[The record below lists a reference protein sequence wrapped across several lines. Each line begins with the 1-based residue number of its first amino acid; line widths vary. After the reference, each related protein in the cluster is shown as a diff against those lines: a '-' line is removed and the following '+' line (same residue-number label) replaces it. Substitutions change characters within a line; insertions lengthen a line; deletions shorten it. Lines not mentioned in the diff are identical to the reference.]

1 MALPLIGGPLN
12 GQSVPYETPLTQ
24 QGSDSLSLVWCE
36 CVAEDEP
43 VLPLDTPMPVRFS
56 YSVVKHCC
64 IMKCRGEYVLS
75 NCWLEHVGVVP

>member
-1 MALPLIGGPLN
+1 
-12 GQSVPYETPLTQ
+12 
-24 QGSDSLSLVWCE
+24 
-36 CVAEDEP
+36 
-43 VLPLDTPMPVRFS
+43 MPVRFS